1 MTSLHKPEQD
11 DIKNVSPGKL
21 QLNGY
26 PTAREESTL
35 FIYQVQWGFVDCIAI
50 RSRKYIIFDIISASS
65 IIHHQRLLI
74 NRASCLR
81 EQETTSYTKKKA

>member
-35 FIYQVQWGFVDCIAI
+35 FIYQVQWSFVDCIAI
-50 RSRKYIIFDIISASS
+50 RSRKYIIFDIKCFINHPSS
-65 IIHHQRLLI
+65 
-74 NRASCLR
+74 
-81 EQETTSYTKKKA
+81 KAVDQQSLVPKGARNNQLH